1 MKNSADHIFSKRLY
15 SWQSCLTD
23 RISPASGPRARSSLL
38 SNNLSNKVYANVIV
52 DIQSTELKD
61 KLFTYEIPEEL
72 VPEAFIGAHV
82 LVPFGSNKLIG
93 GLILALGETYDGQIK
108 SIKKVAEVVEVEPLF
123 DKDYVEFLYWIA
135 DYYCAR
141 VADVIAAAIPASF
154 SPRFKKIVS
163 LVDEQSAKD
172 AASRSIDPMVRMI
185 LMSLTSSKHHTLA
198 MSTVKQKCKRL
209 KTFSSAQFYKTI
221 NSLRVE
227 GVVKTSEE
235 KSAGTVM
242 KTVSAVMLTEV
253 EPVGARQTEI
263 VSILQKEGGQML
275 LKDLIAAASTTHA
288 TVKKLCTAG
297 LLKGFEIEDVRDPL
311 AYLTANKQ
319 KKPSPFTLT
328 DEQGA
333 AFNVLS
339 NAMDESFATFA
350 DATSQH
356 NAEPWL
362 LHGVTGSGKTE
373 VYLRL
378 IEKTLELKRSAIL
391 LVPEISLTPQSARRL
406 TERFGTLVAIWHS
419 GLSAGE
425 KYDTWRKLRMGEVR
439 ILLGARSAILS
450 SLPDLGLIILDEEH
464 DSSYKQSSPS
474 PRYSAKELAIERA
487 RRTGAL
493 VVFGSATPDL
503 VAYKTAKANGR
514 YVQLINRVHKQAMPT
529 VQIVDMRIEFQRGN
543 KSIFSQ
549 LLLEK
554 LSETLKKK
562 EQAILLMNRRGFAS
576 HVFCRACG
584 YVARCKNCSV
594 SLVFHQSGVKG
605 ANPRED
611 YARGHLACHHC
622 GFSCS
627 SIFEC
632 PACRS
637 PFIRQMGMGT
647 QRIETEVKELF
658 PSARVVR
665 LDSDVTTKKGSH
677 DEILQN
683 FAHGNA
689 DVLIGTQMV
698 AKGLD
703 IANVTMIG
711 VVAAD
716 SAFNMPD
723 YRSTERGFQLLT
735 QVSGRTGRGDKAGEV
750 VWQTYNTEM
759 PVLAWAKTHDFS
771 LFAEEE
777 IRAREAFNYP
787 PFSQLIRVVV
797 AGNVV
802 TEVEQ
807 ACDVLA
813 EKIATFLADEYS
825 EEAIQILGP
834 APCILERLRGKYRF
848 HLLIKN
854 FIGAAGH
861 KAITGLLRDQ
871 RMPEGIIMAVDVD
884 ALDLL

>member
-1 MKNSADHIFSKRLY
+1 L
-15 SWQSCLTD
+15 
-23 RISPASGPRARSSLL
+23 SS
-38 SNNLSNKVYANVIV
+38 NLSNKVYASVIV

-82 LVPFGSNKLIG
+82 LVPFGPNKLIG

-123 DKDYVEFLYWIA
+123 DKDYVEFLYWVA

-154 SPRFKKIVS
+154 SPRFKKNLS
-163 LVDEQSAKD
+163 LVNEQSAKD

-185 LMSLTSSKHHTLA
+185 LMSLMSSKHHALA
-198 MSTVKQKCKRL
+198 LSTVKQKCKRL
-209 KTFSSAQFYKTI
+209 KTFTSAQFYKTI

-227 GVVKTSEE
+227 GIVKTSEE
-235 KSAGTVM
+235 KSAGTSM
-242 KTVSAVMLTEV
+242 KTVSAVKWTGL
-253 EPVGARQTEI
+253 EPTGTRQSEI

-275 LKDLIAAASTTHA
+275 LKDLITAASTTHA
-288 TVKKLCTAG
+288 TIKKLCTAG
-297 LLKGFEIEDVRDPL
+297 LLNSFEIEDVRDPL

-328 DEQGA
+328 DEQSA
-333 AFNVLS
+333 AFNILS
-339 NAMDESFATFA
+339 GAMDESFASFTA
-350 DATSQH
+350 NRDSSESSNGSVSLISKH
-356 NAEPWL
+356 SPEPWL

-419 GLSAGE
+419 ALSAGE

-474 PRYSAKELAIERA
+474 PRYSAKELAVERA

-503 VAYKTAKANGR
+503 VAYKAAKANGR
-514 YVQLINRVHKQAMPT
+514 YVQLINRVHKQAMPI
-529 VQIVDMRIEFQRGN
+529 VQIVDMRLEFQRGN
-543 KSIFSQ
+543 KSIFSH

-554 LSETLKKK
+554 LSETLKKQ

-594 SLVFHQSGVKG
+594 SLVFHQSAIKG
-605 ANPRED
+605 TTPRED

-622 GFSCS
+622 GFSCG

-759 PVLAWAKTHDFS
+759 PVLDWAKTHDFS

-854 FIGAAGH
+854 FIGPAGH
-861 KAITGLLRDQ
+861 KAITGLLREQ
-871 RMPEGIIMAVDVD
+871 RVPEGIIMAVDVD